1 MALGLISSIIFGTL
15 NYLKISLFG
24 INFEIIPM
32 HFSFYAFVIAMLV
45 MIIVSYL
52 TKKTTEKVLDETQ
65 TGWYIQKS

>member
-1 MALGLISSIIFGTL
+1 
-15 NYLKISLFG
+15 
-24 INFEIIPM
+24 M